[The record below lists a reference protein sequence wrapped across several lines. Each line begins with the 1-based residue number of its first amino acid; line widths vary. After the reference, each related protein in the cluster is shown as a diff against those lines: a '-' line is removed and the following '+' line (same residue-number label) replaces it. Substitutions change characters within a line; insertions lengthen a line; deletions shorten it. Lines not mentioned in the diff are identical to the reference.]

1 MPNLSGIGYITHM
14 ESIDISQTEE
24 IFTVSR
30 LNLDVRFILEGSFP
44 MLWVEGEIS
53 NFAAPSSGHWYFS
66 LKDATAQVR
75 SAMFKPHNRK
85 LGFLPKDGM
94 HVMLKARVSLYEGRG
109 EFQLIAEHMEE
120 IGEGQLR
127 KAFDALKKK
136 LQEAG
141 LFDPLHKKVLP
152 AMPKSI
158 GVITS
163 PTGAAIRDILSV
175 LQRRFPCVPVIIYP
189 TLVQGDTAAP
199 QIVRAIKIANHRK
212 ECEVLILSRG
222 GGSLEDLWPFN
233 EESVAQ
239 AIFQSHLPIIS
250 GVGHEVDFT
259 IADFVADVRAPTPS
273 AAAELVTPDCEELLA
288 SLDYQQRRLI
298 RHMKQK
304 FQQLQQH
311 LAWTNKHLQQQ
322 HPKRRLAEQKQ
333 NLDVAEITLVRLQKL
348 FVSEK
353 HAQLKTLRARLNGLT
368 PTHRIRELGNQLT
381 LSLQRL
387 GNSVALQLQQK
398 QQELGNVAATLDA
411 LSPLATLKRGYAIA
425 TRDHHV
431 LRHANEV
438 NVGDQINIRLLDGS
452 LDCTVNQLRE

>member
-1 MPNLSGIGYITHM
+1 M
-14 ESIDISQTEE
+14 ETIDISQSEE

-30 LNLDVRFILEGSFP
+30 LNRDVRFILEGSFP

-66 LKDATAQVR
+66 LKDSAAQVR

-127 KAFDALKKK
+127 QAFEALKKR

-141 LFDPLHKKVLP
+141 LFETSHKKILP

-175 LQRRFPCVPVIIYP
+175 LQRRFPSVPVIIYP
-189 TLVQGDTAAP
+189 TLVQGDMAAP
-199 QIVRAIKIANHRK
+199 QIVRAIKTANERQ
-212 ECEVLILSRG
+212 ECDVLILSRG

-233 EESVAQ
+233 EEAVAH
-239 AIFQSHLPIIS
+239 AIFQSAIPIIS

-273 AAAELVTPDCEELLA
+273 AAAELVTPDSEELLA
-288 SLDYQQRRLI
+288 SLDYQQQRFI
-298 RHMKQK
+298 RHMQQK
-304 FQQLQQH
+304 FRQLQQT
-311 LAWTNKHLQQQ
+311 LTWTNKQLQQQ
-322 HPKRRLAEQKQ
+322 HPKRRLAEQRQ
-333 NLDVAEITLVRLQKL
+333 NLDVAEVTFVRLQKL
-348 FVSEK
+348 FISEK
-353 HAQLKTLRARLNGLT
+353 LARLNTLSARLNGMT
-368 PTHRIRELGNQLT
+368 PTHRVKALSNQLT

-387 GNSVALQLQQK
+387 SNALTLQLQQK
-398 QQELGNVAATLDA
+398 QLELGNAAATLDA

-425 TRDHHV
+425 TKNQQV
-431 LRHANEV
+431 LRYAKEA
-438 NVGDQINIRLLDGS
+438 NVGDQINIRLLEGS
-452 LDCTVNQLRE
+452 LDCTINQLKESH